1 MFDDQ
6 LLKLLL
12 TLIPGVIL
20 IIGGY
25 LFQKYKKLS
34 WNIPL
39 YFLFSCKQRINVKV
53 GRLWVILGLLTSLIT
68 LVFKPTIPVAMTLYF
83 IAIFLSWIIVYV
95 HLKLEMNQS

>member
-25 LFQKYKKLS
+25 LFKKYKKLS

-39 YFLFSCKQRINVKV
+39 YFLFSCKQKVNTKV
-53 GRLWVILGLLTSLIT
+53 GRLWVILGVLTLLIT
-68 LVFKPTIPVAMTLYF
+68 LVFKPTIPVVMALYF
-83 IAIFLSWIIVYV
+83 IAILLSWIVVFIS
-95 HLKLEMNQS
+95 LKLDVNRS

>member
-12 TLIPGVIL
+12 TFIPGVIL

-53 GRLWVILGLLTSLIT
+53 GRLWVILGLLTDFPNEKAHRL
-68 LVFKPTIPVAMTLYF
+68 
-83 IAIFLSWIIVYV
+83 
-95 HLKLEMNQS
+95 